1 MNENKILAKINKN
14 QTAFVA
20 SIKSENLDII
30 EYASRLN
37 YDGVHLD
44 AEHGSFS
51 VDSIER
57 ICQLAISNSMSV
69 TARVSKVSSS
79 DINLFLDRGVQGI
92 MGPHIETLEEASL
105 LADYCLF
112 PLEGKRSW
120 GGGRGTEFGS
130 KTLLDEKKLNKRT
143 YAQWANK
150 NMEITIQIES
160 VKAINNLDEIL
171 KEDRIDRIAFGPH
184 DLAADLGFP
193 GEPDHIRVIEAHNEI
208 EARSREAGKM
218 MVGDLVQ
225 SIRVED
231 AIIDSM
237 LKFKKENGQ

>member
-1 MNENKILAKINKN
+1 MNENRILSKINKK
-14 QTAFVA
+14 QTAFVV

-37 YDGVHLD
+37 YDGIHLD

-57 ICQLAISNSMSV
+57 ICQLAISNSMTV
-69 TARVSKVSSS
+69 TARVSKITSS

-92 MGPHIETLEEASL
+92 MGPHIESLEEASL

-112 PLEGKRSW
+112 PSEGKRSW

-130 KTLLDEKKLNKRT
+130 KKLLDEKNLNKKT
-143 YAQWANK
+143 YAKWANK
-150 NMEITIQIES
+150 NIEITIQIES
-160 VKAINNLDEIL
+160 VKAINNLDDIL
-171 KEDRIDRIAFGPH
+171 KEDRIDRVAFGPH

-193 GEPDHIRVIEAHNEI
+193 GEPDHIRVVEAHKEI
-208 EARSREAGKM
+208 ELKSREAGKK
-218 MVGDLVQ
+218 MVGDSVQ
-225 SIRVED
+225 TIRVED
-231 AIIDSM
+231 AILDTM
-237 LKFKKENGQ
+237 LNFKKENG

>member
-1 MNENKILAKINKN
+1 MNENRILSKINKK
-14 QTAFVA
+14 QTAFIA
-20 SIKSENLDII
+20 SIKSESLDII

-37 YDGVHLD
+37 YDGIHLD

-57 ICQLAISNSMSV
+57 ICQLAISNSMTV
-69 TARVSKVSSS
+69 TARVSKVTSS

-130 KTLLDEKKLNKRT
+130 KTLLGEKNLSKKT
-143 YAQWANK
+143 YAEWANK
-150 NMEITIQIES
+150 NIEITIQIES

-171 KEDRIDRIAFGPH
+171 KEERIDRVAFGPH

-193 GEPDHIRVIEAHNEI
+193 GEPDHIRVAEAHKEI
-208 EARSREAGKM
+208 EIKSREAGKR

-225 SIRVED
+225 SIKVED
-231 AIIDSM
+231 AIINSM
-237 LKFKKENGQ
+237 LNFKKENG

>member
-1 MNENKILAKINKN
+1 MNENRILSKINKK
-14 QTAFVA
+14 QTAFIA
-20 SIKSENLDII
+20 SIKSESLDII

-37 YDGVHLD
+37 YDGIHLD

-57 ICQLAISNSMSV
+57 ICQSAISNSMTV
-69 TARVSKVSSS
+69 TARVSKVTSS

-112 PLEGKRSW
+112 PPKGKRSW

-130 KTLLDEKKLNKRT
+130 KALLEEKNLNKKT
-143 YAQWANK
+143 YAEWAN
-150 NMEITIQIES
+150 NNIEITIQIES

-171 KEDRIDRIAFGPH
+171 KEDRIDRVAFGPH

-193 GEPDHIRVIEAHNEI
+193 GEPDHIRVVEAHKEI
-208 EARSREAGKM
+208 ETKSREAGKK
-218 MVGDLVQ
+218 MVGDLIQ

-231 AIIDSM
+231 AIIDAM
-237 LKFKKENGQ
+237 LNFKKENGH

>member
-1 MNENKILAKINKN
+1 MNENRILSKINKK
-14 QTAFVA
+14 QTAFVV

-37 YDGVHLD
+37 YDGIHLD

-57 ICQLAISNSMSV
+57 ICQLAISNSMTV
-69 TARVSKVSSS
+69 TARVSKITSS

-112 PLEGKRSW
+112 PSEGKRSW

-130 KTLLDEKKLNKRT
+130 KKLLDEKNLNKKT
-143 YAQWANK
+143 YAKWANK
-150 NMEITIQIES
+150 NIEITIQIES
-160 VKAINNLDEIL
+160 VKAINNLDDIL
-171 KEDRIDRIAFGPH
+171 KEDRIDRVAFGPH

-193 GEPDHIRVIEAHNEI
+193 GEPDHIRVVEAHKEI
-208 EARSREAGKM
+208 ELKSREAGKK
-218 MVGDLVQ
+218 MVGDSVQ
-225 SIRVED
+225 TIRVED
-231 AIIDSM
+231 AILDTM
-237 LKFKKENGQ
+237 LNFKKENG

>member
-1 MNENKILAKINKN
+1 MNENRILSKINKK
-14 QTAFVA
+14 QTAFIA
-20 SIKSENLDII
+20 SIKSESLDII

-37 YDGVHLD
+37 YDGIHLD

-57 ICQLAISNSMSV
+57 ICQLAISNSMTV
-69 TARVSKVSSS
+69 TARVSKVTSS

-112 PLEGKRSW
+112 HLEGKRSW

-130 KTLLDEKKLNKRT
+130 KTLLDEKNLSKKT
-143 YAQWANK
+143 YAEWANK
-150 NMEITIQIES
+150 NIEITIQIES

-171 KEDRIDRIAFGPH
+171 KEERIDRVAFGPH

-193 GEPDHIRVIEAHNEI
+193 GEPDHIRVAEAHKEI
-208 EARSREAGKM
+208 EIKSREAGKR

-225 SIRVED
+225 SIKVED
-231 AIIDSM
+231 AIINSM
-237 LKFKKENGQ
+237 LNFKKENG